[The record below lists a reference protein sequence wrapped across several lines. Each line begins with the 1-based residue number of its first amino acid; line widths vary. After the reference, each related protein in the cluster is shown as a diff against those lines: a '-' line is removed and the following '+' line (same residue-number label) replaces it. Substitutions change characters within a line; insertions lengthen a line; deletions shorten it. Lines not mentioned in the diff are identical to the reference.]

1 MAPAVSVAST
11 RKVNVPAAVGVP
23 VMLAP
28 LMASPGG
35 SAPDHSDQVTA
46 PVVPAAASAW
56 LYAVPWLPP
65 GKLAVVTCTAEH
77 HKVTRVS
84 AQEVITPVPR
94 VSESVNVSVPPGT
107 ACSIRWKIR
116 AALGVLPSV
125 VHPPGVPHDCPV
137 GTLECT
143 TAVAV
148 SARPPVTLAA
158 APPVTGP
165 GVADDTCAEAT
176 PVRSTYWNAA
186 ADECS
191 WMRPLTVA
199 PVLE

>member
-56 LYAVPWLPP
+56 LHA
-65 GKLAVVTCTAEH
+65 
-77 HKVTRVS
+77 
-84 AQEVITPVPR
+84 
-94 VSESVNVSVPPGT
+94 
-107 ACSIRWKIR
+107 
-116 AALGVLPSV
+116 
-125 VHPPGVPHDCPV
+125 VPHDCPV

-176 PVRSTYWNAA
+176 PVRSAYWNAA